1 MPSYICP
8 IVAKI
13 HEEVRLAHCFC
24 SASVVSDLLVT
35 LLVCCCIC
43 HERRGT
49 DRGGLFFDIATVL
62 FVLLSGWFLLFLV
75 FSVCF
80 CGGDHNNWKDVL
92 REAYRV

>member
-13 HEEVRLAHCFC
+13 HEEVRLAYCFC

-43 HERRGT
+43 HERLGT
-49 DRGGLFFDIATVL
+49 DRGGLFFRHSYSVVR
-62 FVLLSGWFLLFLV
+62 FVERLV
-75 FSVCF
+75 FVCF
-80 CGGDHNNWKDVL
+80 GVV
-92 REAYRV
+92 RVFLWW